1 MNKEF
6 KIGVLVFIV
15 FTILIIGLSYLKG
28 LSIFKKNTVYYSIY
42 EDIGG
47 LEVGS
52 SIMINGYKVGMVSDI
67 KLINNKQKNLFVT
80 LNLEKDVLLPNNTV
94 ARIINQDLM
103 GTKSV
108 ALLLGNANENLE
120 SGDTLISSV
129 EASLQEEVN
138 AQILPLKNKAEQ
150 LISSVDSVVMVI
162 SAVLNKE
169 TRDNLSNSLGSLD
182 QTFLLL
188 SQTIEKVDRLVS
200 DNDDRVSK
208 IIENFESIS
217 SNIKQS
223 NGEVINILTNFSDI
237 SDSLRQANIGKIL
250 KDLSDITDQINSRNS
265 SLGLMLNDDNIYTN
279 LEKSTEELAEL
290 IEDIKLNPSRYIK
303 LSILGGSTPYEKKR

>member
-15 FTILIIGLSYLKG
+15 FSILIIGVNYLKG
-28 LSIFKKNTVYYSIY
+28 LSIFRNNIIYYTIY

-67 KLINNKQKNLFVT
+67 NLLDNKQKNLIVK
-80 LNLEKDVLLPNNTV
+80 LSLEKDILVPMNTV

-108 ALLLGNANENLE
+108 ALILGNSNENLD
-120 SGDTLISSV
+120 SGDTLLSSI

-150 LISSVDSVVMVI
+150 LISSVDSIVMVI
-162 SAVLNKE
+162 SAVLNKQ
-169 TRDNLSNSLGSLD
+169 TRNNLSNSLVSLD

-188 SQTIEKVDRLVS
+188 SQTIRKVDRLVS
-200 DNDDRVSK
+200 DNDDRISK
-208 IIENFESIS
+208 IIENLESVS
-217 SNIKQS
+217 SNINSS
-223 NGEVINILTNFSDI
+223 NGEVINILNNFSAI
-237 SDSLRQANIGKIL
+237 SDSLSEANIGQIL
-250 KDLSDITDQINSRNS
+250 KDFSDIINQINSKKGN
-265 SLGLMLNDDNIYTN
+265 LGLMLNDDNIYNN
-279 LEKSTEELAEL
+279 LEKSTNELSEL